1 MFSDNCVFG
10 ADVGE
15 TLTRAISQALSECSD
30 GISGQEG
37 STHGV
42 LMSTHLGQKITFTPF
57 ESPFKWGQEFISG
70 IRAE

>member
-1 MFSDNCVFG
+1 MTSCFLTLSWVCFLTTVFFG

-15 TLTRAISQALSECSD
+15 TLMKAVSQALTGLSA

-42 LMSTHLGQKITFTPF
+42 LMSTHLGQEITFTPF
-57 ESPFKWGQEFISG
+57 ERPFK
-70 IRAE
+70 